1 MLAKDLIADIIPPV
15 SEKETVRQ
23 ILERM
28 AELKIAHLPVVVDS
42 EYLGLIS
49 DADLGLIS
57 DPDSF
62 VETKSFELVKASVF
76 EEQHIYEVIN
86 QVSSFSLTLLPVLT
100 ATRVYSGSITLP
112 VLVKNFSNLTA
123 AAEPGA
129 ILVLSLAPKD
139 YSPTIISRIIEE
151 NNAKMIS
158 LYMVP
163 DPKNDELSV
172 TIKIN
177 TQETSSIMRSFDRYG
192 YSVRSYFLANSQLE
206 DFYRSRYE
214 EFMKYMNV

>member
-62 VETKSFELVKASVF
+62 VETKSIELVKASVF

>member
-62 VETKSFELVKASVF
+62 VETKSIELVKASVF

-100 ATRVYSGSITLP
+100 STRVYSGSITLP